1 MIAKNSFKRSKS
13 CRLCLRKSIINKLIL
28 KPIPLSE
35 KFSKKP
41 FPKKKLVNFPISL
54 GLCNKCKSLQ
64 TNEVVDPKWLWSDFT
79 YLSGQ
84 TKFIINHFKTLTIK
98 FIKKFKLKKT
108 SLVVDIGSN
117 DGSFLNFFKKKGLM
131 VAGIDPAKNLANIA
145 NKKGVYTI
153 ADFFN
158 FKNVLQIEKKFRR
171 KAGLILCFN
180 TFAHAENLRDI
191 VKNIRSL
198 LDEKGVFIFECQYL
212 RDIYDKKILG
222 TIFHEHMYHHSITSL
237 KNLFDEKNLNF
248 YDVER
253 VNIQKGSIIGYVT
266 KNIHKKKTF
275 RFKKLLNEEK
285 KFKYNSPKKLLE
297 LDNYIQNQK
306 KNAEKILKKFDKKLI
321 GSFGSARSG
330 PTYAL
335 NFGLSK
341 YINYIFDDHRLKKN
355 KYTSF
360 LNRKVYPTNKIYKIR
375 PKLLII
381 LAYLHS
387 KKIIRNN
394 KKYLKEGGNFLLVY
408 PNVKLINKYNFQKI
422 IK

>member
-1 MIAKNSFKRSKS
+1 M
-13 CRLCLRKSIINKLIL
+13 
-28 KPIPLSE
+28 
-35 KFSKKP
+35 KK
-41 FPKKKLVNFPISL
+41 
-54 GLCNKCKSLQ
+54 
-64 TNEVVDPKWLWSDFT
+64 
-79 YLSGQ
+79 
-84 TKFIINHFKTLTIK
+84 
-98 FIKKFKLKKT
+98 
-108 SLVVDIGSN
+108 
-117 DGSFLNFFKKKGLM
+117 
-131 VAGIDPAKNLANIA
+131 
-145 NKKGVYTI
+145 
-153 ADFFN
+153 
-158 FKNVLQIEKKFRR
+158 
-171 KAGLILCFN
+171 
-180 TFAHAENLRDI
+180 
-191 VKNIRSL
+191 
-198 LDEKGVFIFECQYL
+198 
-212 RDIYDKKILG
+212 
-222 TIFHEHMYHHSITSL
+222 
-237 KNLFDEKNLNF
+237 
-248 YDVER
+248 
-253 VNIQKGSIIGYVT
+253 
-266 KNIHKKKTF
+266 
-275 RFKKLLNEEK
+275 K

-341 YINYIFDDHRLKKN
+341 YINYIFDDHQLKKN